1 VIRNRYGIIL
11 LTLLLVFMT
20 AAVITYV
27 MPKKFESEA
36 TIQVNPPG
44 QGMAPLGNVFN
55 EAAVLRMTPQ
65 FFGTEFEI
73 IKSRNSLEKVVENL
87 ELVNRWTVDKET
99 ALGVL
104 KEIVDTQNIRG
115 TDLISIRVR
124 HVNKVDA
131 RDIAEEVA
139 SAYKEY
145 RAQIE
150 SREAERQLQ
159 ELNKAVRDQEDKVE
173 ERRKVLATIV
183 RTKGIIYK
191 GEDSFYG
198 TTGVDEDLG
207 ARNALQAFH
216 QIEQDKMQ
224 LESQI
229 SSLLKYDSDQLMV
242 YASGLDLPDNI
253 IRNLYPQYLER
264 KRELEGLKING
275 LGDMHPTILAAAEN
289 LNAMKRQLDEGVVNL
304 RATLSAQLDLASNR
318 LKKVEAMKD
327 LTREEAIKRGLD
339 AQDYVDA
346 KREFE
351 TDQELLQTMKL
362 RQVAETI
369 SRKIPGESVVVH
381 DQPVISESPVS
392 PNVTLNLVLGAVVGL
407 IFGVGIAFF
416 LEYLD
421 TSVKS
426 LEDVERY
433 LQVPVLAVIPK
444 DVGVLHKQSG
454 MSPDAEAY
462 RILRTNIEFNRKNP
476 EDNAITVV
484 SGGAGEGKSTTLVN
498 LAYIC
503 AQGGYTT
510 LMIDA
515 DLRRPRLHTFFDINN
530 SVGLTNYLTTELML
544 EDVIL
549 QTPVDNLYFM
559 PSGILP
565 ADAAGILN
573 SRRMSE
579 LIQDVKQR
587 FDLVLVD
594 SPPILGVSDASVLA
608 SEVDLTMLVVQHR
621 KLPRNMLLRVKQ
633 AVENVGGNVI
643 GVVLNNVDVRSDSQ
657 YQYYTSY
664 YTYYAPAEVSGRPGS
679 GECRVCGFE
688 AAIGR
693 FLAGWRQRTLL
704 NPNLRSDR
712 ALTRC
717 IRFPSP
723 GRSTCL
729 SSVRSGPPDSRRS
742 NWQQRCRLDTRP
754 RRSILI
760 RRFRCST
767 PTKRP
772 SSSRRWWS
780 VVSCAVP
787 GRFPIMAT

>member
-1 VIRNRYGIIL
+1 MNLSTPQQNETALHAVDYWQVIKNRYGIIL

-27 MPKKFESEA
+27 MPKKYESEA
-36 TIQVNPPG
+36 VIEVKPRQA
-44 QGMAPLGNVFN
+44 GMSPLGA
-55 EAAVLRMTPQ
+55 EMTETSGASRMTPQ
-65 FFGTEFEI
+65 FFGTEFEK
-73 IKSRNSLEKVVENL
+73 IKSRNSLSKVVENL
-87 ELVNRWTVDKET
+87 QLVNRWNTDKEG

-104 KEIVDTQNIRG
+104 KGIVNTQNIRG

-124 HVNKVDA
+124 HTNKVDA

-139 SAYKEY
+139 RAYKEY
-145 RAQIE
+145 RSEIE
-150 SREAERQLQ
+150 GRDAERQLQ

-183 RTKGIIYK
+183 RNKGIIYK
-191 GEDSFYG
+191 GQDSFYNQG
-198 TTGVDEDLG
+198 GVDEDQG
-207 ARNALQAFH
+207 ARNALQTYH
-216 QIEQDKMQ
+216 EIEQEKLQ

-242 YASGLDLPDNI
+242 YAGGLNLPDNI
-253 IRNLYPQYLER
+253 IRTLYPQYQEA
-264 KRELEGLKING
+264 KRHLDGLKISG
-275 LGDMHPTILAAAEN
+275 LGDRHPTVLVAVDQIET
-289 LNAMKRQLDEGVVNL
+289 MKRQLDEGVVNL
-304 RATLSAQLDLASNR
+304 RATLQAQLDLATNR
-318 LKKVEAMKD
+318 LKSMEVMKD
-327 LTREEAIKRGLD
+327 DTREEAIKRGLD

-346 KREFE
+346 KRDFE
-351 TDQELLQTMKL
+351 NDQQLLQQMKL
-362 RQVAETI
+362 KQTGETI
-369 SRKIPGESVVVH
+369 SRKIPGEMVELH
-381 DQPVISESPVS
+381 DPPVISNSPVS

-421 TSVKS
+421 TSVKT

-633 AVENVGGNVI
+633 AVENVGGHVI

-664 YTYYAPAEVSGRPGS
+664 YTYYAPAEAQV
-679 GECRVCGFE
+679 
-688 AAIGR
+688 AAPPA
-693 FLAGWRQRTLL
+693 AGPAPAKPQ
-704 NPNLRSDR
+704 P
-712 ALTRC
+712 AVTR
-717 IRFPSP
+717 
-723 GRSTCL
+723 G
-729 SSVRSGPPDSRRS
+729 GDSE
-742 NWQQRCRLDTRP
+742 LY
-754 RRSILI
+754 
-760 RRFRCST
+760 
-767 PTKRP
+767 
-772 SSSRRWWS
+772 
-780 VVSCAVP
+780 
-787 GRFPIMAT
+787 

>member
-1 VIRNRYGIIL
+1 MQPSTPQQSEAALHAIDYWQVIKNRYGIIL

-27 MPKKFESEA
+27 MPKKFESFA
-36 TIQVNPPG
+36 TIEVKPRG
-44 QGMAPLGNVFN
+44 QILTPVSPNLSETSGRAL
-55 EAAVLRMTPQ
+55 MTPR
-65 FFGTEFEI
+65 FFETEFEK
-73 IKSRNSLEKVVENL
+73 IKSRNSLLKVVDAL
-87 ELVNRWTVDKET
+87 DLTNRWNLDKEA
-99 ALGVL
+99 ALQVL
-104 KEIVDTQNIRG
+104 KGIVNTQNIRG

-124 HVNKVDA
+124 HQNKEDA
-131 RDIAEEVA
+131 KDIATEVA
-139 SAYKEY
+139 RAYREY
-145 RAQIE
+145 RLE
-150 SREAERQLQ
+150 LEGGVTERALH
-159 ELNKAVRDQEDKVE
+159 ELKNTVRDQELLVD
-173 ERRKVLATIV
+173 ERRKVVTTIM
-183 RTKGIIYK
+183 RTRGIV
-191 GEDSFYG
+191 DSSDRG
-198 TTGVDEDLG
+198 TYPQGGLDENSGV
-207 ARNALQAFH
+207 RNAFETYNSL
-216 QIEQDKMQ
+216 EQDKIV
-224 LESQI
+224 LKSQI
-229 SSLLKYDSDQLMV
+229 QNLLNYGDDQLML
-242 YASGLDLPDNI
+242 YASALDLPDNI
-253 IRNLYPQYLER
+253 IKTLYPQYLEQ
-264 KRELEGLKING
+264 KRDLEGMKTQG
-275 LGDMHPTILAAAEN
+275 LGDRHPIVLAKMEVMETTWKQ
-289 LNAMKRQLDEGVVNL
+289 LNQGVVSL
-304 RATLSAQLDLASNR
+304 KAALQAQLDMAEAKLAQ
-318 LKKVEAMKD
+318 VETLRD
-327 LTREEAIKRGLD
+327 TRRDDAIQRGLD
-339 AQDYVDA
+339 FQDYIDA
-346 KREFE
+346 KRDFE
-351 TDQELLQTMKL
+351 TDLALLQTLKVKYLSEVTTTRMPEEL
-362 RQVAETI
+362 IEI
-369 SRKIPGESVVVH
+369 H
-381 DQPVISESPVS
+381 DTPVLAQTPVS
-392 PNVTLNLVLGAVVGL
+392 PNVTLNLALGAVVGL

-476 EDNAITVV
+476 EDNSITVV

-510 LMIDA
+510 LMIDG

-530 SVGLTNYLTTELML
+530 SVGLTNYLTTELAL

-608 SEVDLTMLVVQHR
+608 SEVDLTMIVVQHR

-664 YTYYAPAEVSGRPGS
+664 YTYYAPAEAQVGAPIGAGS
-679 GECRVCGFE
+679 
-688 AAIGR
+688 
-693 FLAGWRQRTLL
+693 
-704 NPNLRSDR
+704 SSK
-712 ALTRC
+712 
-717 IRFPSP
+717 PSP
-723 GRSTCL
+723 REKSEG
-729 SSVRSGPPDSRRS
+729 DSE
-742 NWQQRCRLDTRP
+742 LY
-754 RRSILI
+754 
-760 RRFRCST
+760 
-767 PTKRP
+767 
-772 SSSRRWWS
+772 
-780 VVSCAVP
+780 
-787 GRFPIMAT
+787 

>member
-1 VIRNRYGIIL
+1 MNLSTPQQNEASLHAVDYWQVIKNRYGIIL

-27 MPKKFESEA
+27 MPKKYESEA
-36 TIQVNPPG
+36 TIEIKSRAA
-44 QGMAPLGNVFN
+44 GMSPLGTQMTETSGAN
-55 EAAVLRMTPQ
+55 RMTAQ
-65 FFGTEFEI
+65 FFGTEFEK
-73 IKSRNSLEKVVENL
+73 IKSRNSLDKVVANL
-87 ELVNRWTVDKET
+87 ELVNRWGVDKET
-99 ALGVL
+99 ALKIL
-104 KEIVDTQNIRG
+104 KGIVNTQNIRG

-124 HVNKVDA
+124 HTDPVDA
-131 RDIAEEVA
+131 RDIAEEV
-139 SAYKEY
+139 SQSYKEY
-145 RAQIE
+145 RAE
-150 SREAERQLQ
+150 LEGRDAETMLH
-159 ELNKAVRDQEDKVE
+159 ELNKAVRNQEDKVE

-191 GEDSFYG
+191 GSDSFYG
-198 TTGVDEDLG
+198 QTGVDEDQG
-207 ARNALQAFH
+207 ARNALQAFY
-216 QIEQDKMQ
+216 QLEQEKMQ

-229 SSLLKYDSDQLMV
+229 NSLLKYDSDQLMV
-242 YASGLDLPDNI
+242 YASGLELPDNV
-253 IRNLYPQYLER
+253 IRSLYPQYLELTRLLR
-264 KRELEGLKING
+264 KIKIDG
-275 LGDMHPTILAAAEN
+275 LGRKHPTVLAAKDQVES
-289 LNAMKRQLDEGVVNL
+289 MKLQLDEGVVNL
-304 RATLSAQLDLASNR
+304 RATLQAQLDLASSR
-318 LKKVEAMKD
+318 LESVEVMKD
-327 LTREEAIKRGLD
+327 KTHDEAIRRGLD

-346 KREFE
+346 KTEFE
-351 TDQELLQTMKL
+351 TDKELLQIMK
-362 RQVAETI
+362 QKQIGETI
-369 SRKIPGESVVVH
+369 SSKMPSQTVEMH
-381 DQPVISESPVS
+381 DKPFISKGPVS

-444 DVGVLHKQSG
+444 DVGILHKESG

-510 LMIDA
+510 LMIDG

-621 KLPRNMLLRVKQ
+621 KLPRNMLMRVKQ

-664 YTYYAPAEVSGRPGS
+664 YTYYAPAE
-679 GECRVCGFE
+679 
-688 AAIGR
+688 A
-693 FLAGWRQRTLL
+693 Q
-704 NPNLRSDR
+704 
-712 ALTRC
+712 
-717 IRFPSP
+717 
-723 GRSTCL
+723 
-729 SSVRSGPPDSRRS
+729 SGPPAGGSAPAPAAAKAETASRGNDSE
-742 NWQQRCRLDTRP
+742 LY
-754 RRSILI
+754 
-760 RRFRCST
+760 
-767 PTKRP
+767 
-772 SSSRRWWS
+772 
-780 VVSCAVP
+780 
-787 GRFPIMAT
+787 

>member
-1 VIRNRYGIIL
+1 MNLAAPQHTTQHHEAALHAVDYWQVIRNRYGIIL

-27 MPKKFESEA
+27 MPKKYESEA
-36 TIQVNPPG
+36 TIEVKPRVPG
-44 QGMAPLGNVFN
+44 MSPLGSAMTDVSGS
-55 EAAVLRMTPQ
+55 RQMTPQ
-65 FFGTEFEI
+65 FFGTEFEK
-73 IKSRNSLEKVVENL
+73 IKSRNSLEKVVDNL
-87 ELVNRWTVDKET
+87 ELVSRWSVDKET
-99 ALGVL
+99 ALRIL
-104 KEIVDTQNIRG
+104 KGIVSTQNIRG

-124 HVNKVDA
+124 HTNKLDA
-131 RDIAEEVA
+131 KDVTEEVA
-139 SAYKEY
+139 KAYKSY
-145 RAQIE
+145 RSEIE
-150 SREAERQLQ
+150 GRDADRALV

-173 ERRKVLATIV
+173 DRRKVLSTIV

-191 GEDSFYG
+191 GNDSYYNQ
-198 TTGVDEDLG
+198 TGVDDDLG
-207 ARNALQAFH
+207 ARDALQTY
-216 QIEQDKMQ
+216 QKLLQDKMQ

-229 SSLLKYDSDQLMV
+229 SCLLKYDSDQLMV
-242 YASGLDLPDNI
+242 YAGGLDLPENI
-253 IRNLYPQYLER
+253 IKTLYPQYKEASR
-264 KRELEGLKING
+264 QLEGLKING
-275 LGDMHPTILAAAEN
+275 LGDRHPTVLAAVDQISN
-289 LNAMKRQLDEGVVNL
+289 MKRQLDEGVVNL
-304 RATLSAQLDLASNR
+304 RATLKAQLDMAEDRMKS
-318 LKKVEAMKD
+318 VEGMKD
-327 LTREEAIKRGLD
+327 STREDAIKRGLD

-346 KREFE
+346 KRDFE
-351 TDQELLQTMKL
+351 TDQELLKQMKIK
-362 RQVAETI
+362 QMGENMY
-369 SRKIPGESVVVH
+369 SKIPIESVEMHDSPVVS
-381 DQPVISESPVS
+381 DSPVS

-407 IFGVGIAFF
+407 IFGLGIAFF

-444 DVGVLHKQSG
+444 DIGILYKQSG
-454 MSPDAEAY
+454 NSPDAEAY

-484 SGGAGEGKSTTLVN
+484 SGGAGEGKSTTLIN

-608 SEVDLTMLVVQHR
+608 SEVDLTMIVVQHR
-621 KLPRNMLLRVKQ
+621 KLPRNMLLRVKH

-664 YTYYAPAEVSGRPGS
+664 YTYYAPAEAMANQQVTS
-679 GECRVCGFE
+679 
-688 AAIGR
+688 AAPVP
-693 FLAGWRQRTLL
+693 AKTQ
-704 NPNLRSDR
+704 
-712 ALTRC
+712 AAA
-717 IRFPSP
+717 PSR
-723 GRSTCL
+723 GN
-729 SSVRSGPPDSRRS
+729 DSE
-742 NWQQRCRLDTRP
+742 LY
-754 RRSILI
+754 
-760 RRFRCST
+760 
-767 PTKRP
+767 
-772 SSSRRWWS
+772 
-780 VVSCAVP
+780 
-787 GRFPIMAT
+787 

>member
-1 VIRNRYGIIL
+1 MNLPTPQQNEATLHAVDYWQVIKNRYGIIL

-27 MPKKFESEA
+27 MPKKYESSA
-36 TIQVNPPG
+36 TIEVKPRSVG
-44 QGMAPLGNVFN
+44 QSPFEGGNSPSY
-55 EAAVLRMTPQ
+55 ESSPMTPQ
-65 FFGTEFEI
+65 FFGTEFEK
-73 IKSRNSLEKVVENL
+73 IKSSNSLAKVVENL
-87 ELVNRWTVDKET
+87 ELVNKWSVDKET
-99 ALGVL
+99 AIRIL
-104 KEIVDTQNIRG
+104 KGIVNTQNIRG
-115 TDLISIRVR
+115 TDLISITVR
-124 HVNKVDA
+124 HTDKEDA
-131 RDIAEEVA
+131 RNVTAEVA
-139 SAYKEY
+139 RAYKAY
-145 RAQIE
+145 RTEIE
-150 SREAERQLQ
+150 SRDSDKGLY

-191 GEDSFYG
+191 GQDSFYG
-198 TTGVDEDLG
+198 QSGVDEDQG
-207 ARNALQAFH
+207 ARTALQTYN
-216 QIEQDKMQ
+216 QLEQEKMQ

-229 SSLLKYDSDQLMV
+229 NSLLKYDSDQLMV
-242 YASGLDLPDNI
+242 YAAGLNLPDNI
-253 IRNLYPQYLER
+253 IKNLLPQYNDA
-264 KRELEGLKING
+264 KRTLDTLKING
-275 LGDMHPTILAAAEN
+275 LGVNHPTVLAAADQIKT
-289 LNAMKRQLDEGVVNL
+289 MKEQLDEGVVNL
-304 RATLSAQLDLASNR
+304 RATLQAQLDMASDR
-318 LKKVEAMKD
+318 LKNVEILKD
-327 LTREEAIKRGLD
+327 DSREEAIKRGLD

-346 KREFE
+346 KRDFE
-351 TDQELLQTMKL
+351 TDQQLLQSMKL
-362 RQVAETI
+362 KQIGKNITD
-369 SRKIPGESVVVH
+369 KMTDESIVVH
-381 DQPVISESPVS
+381 EEPQISQSPVS

-444 DVGVLHKQSG
+444 DVGILHRQSR

-498 LAYIC
+498 LAYVC

-515 DLRRPRLHTFFDINN
+515 DLRRPRLHTFFEINN

-565 ADAAGILN
+565 ADAAGVLN

-608 SEVDLTMLVVQHR
+608 SEVDLTMIVVQHR

-633 AVENVGGNVI
+633 AVENVGGHVI

-664 YTYYAPAEVSGRPGS
+664 YTYYAPAELQG
-679 GECRVCGFE
+679 
-688 AAIGR
+688 
-693 FLAGWRQRTLL
+693 
-704 NPNLRSDR
+704 
-712 ALTRC
+712 
-717 IRFPSP
+717 
-723 GRSTCL
+723 
-729 SSVRSGPPDSRRS
+729 GPPVAATSSPAKPQAGARENDSE
-742 NWQQRCRLDTRP
+742 LY
-754 RRSILI
+754 
-760 RRFRCST
+760 
-767 PTKRP
+767 
-772 SSSRRWWS
+772 
-780 VVSCAVP
+780 
-787 GRFPIMAT
+787 

>member
-1 VIRNRYGIIL
+1 
-11 LTLLLVFMT
+11 M
-20 AAVITYV
+20 
-27 MPKKFESEA
+27 
-36 TIQVNPPG
+36 
-44 QGMAPLGNVFN
+44 
-55 EAAVLRMTPQ
+55 RMTPQ
-65 FFGTEFEI
+65 FFGTEFEK
-73 IKSRNSLEKVVENL
+73 IKSSNSLAKVVEKL
-87 ELVNRWTVDKET
+87 GLTSKWGVDKET
-99 ALGVL
+99 AIRIL
-104 KEIVDTQNIRG
+104 KGIVNTQNIRG

-124 HVNKVDA
+124 HTDREDA
-131 RDIAEEVA
+131 RNVTEEVA
-139 SAYKEY
+139 RAYKAY
-145 RAQIE
+145 RSEIE
-150 SREAERQLQ
+150 NRDMDKQLY
-159 ELNKAVRDQEDKVE
+159 ELKKAVRNQEDKVE
-173 ERRKVLATIV
+173 DRRKVLATIV

-191 GEDSFYG
+191 GQDSFYG
-198 TTGVDEDLG
+198 QSGVDEDQS
-207 ARNALQAFH
+207 ARTALQTFI
-216 QIEQDKMQ
+216 QLQQDKAQ

-229 SSLLKYDSDQLMV
+229 NSLLRYDSEQLMV

-253 IRNLYPQYLER
+253 IKNLYPQYLEATR
-264 KRELEGLKING
+264 KLNNLKIGG
-275 LGDMHPTILAAAEN
+275 LGDRHPTMQMALEDID
-289 LNAMKRQLDEGVVNL
+289 AMKRQLNEGVVNL
-304 RATLSAQLDLASNR
+304 RATLQAQLEMAKDR
-318 LKKVEAMKD
+318 LKSVEVMKD
-327 LTREEAIKRGLD
+327 DTREDAIKRGLD

-346 KREFE
+346 KRDFE
-351 TDQELLQTMKL
+351 SDQLLLQNMKL
-362 RQVAETI
+362 REISETI
-369 SRKIPGESVVVH
+369 KTPEESIIVH
-381 DQPVISESPVS
+381 EEPQLSQNPVS

-444 DVGVLHKQSG
+444 DVGILHKQSG

-608 SEVDLTMLVVQHR
+608 SEVDLTMIVVQHR

-664 YTYYAPAEVSGRPGS
+664 YTYYAPAESQV
-679 GECRVCGFE
+679 
-688 AAIGR
+688 
-693 FLAGWRQRTLL
+693 
-704 NPNLRSDR
+704 
-712 ALTRC
+712 
-717 IRFPSP
+717 
-723 GRSTCL
+723 
-729 SSVRSGPPDSRRS
+729 GPPLAVAQTAAKPQATTPRGKDSE
-742 NWQQRCRLDTRP
+742 LY
-754 RRSILI
+754 
-760 RRFRCST
+760 
-767 PTKRP
+767 
-772 SSSRRWWS
+772 
-780 VVSCAVP
+780 
-787 GRFPIMAT
+787 

>member
-1 VIRNRYGIIL
+1 MNLPSPQQNEAALHAIDYWQVIKNRYGIIL
-11 LTLLLVFMT
+11 LTLMLVFMT

-27 MPKKFESEA
+27 MPKKYESEA
-36 TIQVNPPG
+36 TIEVKPRSG
-44 QGMAPLGNVFN
+44 GMSPLGLTLG
-55 EAAVLRMTPQ
+55 ESAAVSRMTPQ
-65 FFGTEFEI
+65 FFGTEFEK
-73 IKSRNSLEKVVENL
+73 IKSSNALSKVVDNL
-87 ELVNRWTVDKET
+87 ELMNKWAVDKET
-99 ALGVL
+99 AVAIL
-104 KEIVDTQNIRG
+104 KGIVNTQNIRG

-124 HVNKVDA
+124 HTNKEDA
-131 RDIAEEVA
+131 RDVTAEVVN
-139 SAYKEY
+139 SYKAYRSEIEGRDADKE
-145 RAQIE
+145 
-150 SREAERQLQ
+150 LF
-159 ELNKAVRDQEDKVE
+159 ELNKAVQEQEDKVE
-173 ERRKVLATIV
+173 ERRKVLAMIV
-183 RTKGIIYK
+183 RTKGIIYR
-191 GEDSFYG
+191 GQDSFYAQS
-198 TTGVDEDLG
+198 GVDEDQG
-207 ARNALQAFH
+207 ARTALQTYNEL
-216 QIEQDKMQ
+216 EQDKLQ

-229 SSLLKYDSDQLMV
+229 NSLLKYDSDQLMV
-242 YASGLDLPDNI
+242 YAAGLDLPDNI
-253 IRNLYPQYLER
+253 IKNMFPQYLEG
-264 KRELEGLKING
+264 KRHLESLKING
-275 LGDMHPTILAAAEN
+275 LGDKHPTVLVAADQIQG
-289 LNAMKRQLDEGVVNL
+289 MKHQLDEGVVNL
-304 RATLSAQLDLASNR
+304 RATLQAQLDMARDR
-318 LKKVEAMKD
+318 LSKVEVMKD
-327 LTREEAIKRGLD
+327 DSREEAIKRGLD

-346 KREFE
+346 KRDFE
-351 TDQELLQTMKL
+351 TDQQLLQTMKL
-362 RQVAETI
+362 KQIGETI
-369 SRKIPGESVVVH
+369 TRKMPDESIEVH
-381 DQPVISESPVS
+381 EEALLSQNPVS
-392 PNVTLNLVLGAVVGL
+392 PNVTLNLVLGAVAGL

-421 TSVKS
+421 TSVKT

-444 DVGVLHKQSG
+444 DVGILHRQSG

-608 SEVDLTMLVVQHR
+608 SEVDLTMIVVQHR

-633 AVENVGGNVI
+633 SVENVGGNVI

-664 YTYYAPAEVSGRPGS
+664 YTYYAPAESQ
-679 GECRVCGFE
+679 
-688 AAIGR
+688 IG
-693 FLAGWRQRTLL
+693 
-704 NPNLRSDR
+704 PNIATGTAPVKAPVTADR
-712 ALTRC
+712 
-717 IRFPSP
+717 
-723 GRSTCL
+723 GNN
-729 SSVRSGPPDSRRS
+729 SSE
-742 NWQQRCRLDTRP
+742 LY
-754 RRSILI
+754 
-760 RRFRCST
+760 
-767 PTKRP
+767 
-772 SSSRRWWS
+772 
-780 VVSCAVP
+780 
-787 GRFPIMAT
+787 

>member
-1 VIRNRYGIIL
+1 MNLSTPQQNEAALHAVDYWQVIKNRYGIIL

-27 MPKKFESEA
+27 MPKKYESEA
-36 TIQVNPPG
+36 TIEVKPRG
-44 QGMAPLGNVFN
+44 GGMKPLGAMYNDTSGVGG
-55 EAAVLRMTPQ
+55 MTPQ
-65 FFGTEFEI
+65 FFGTEFEK
-73 IKSRNSLEKVVENL
+73 IKSRNSLMKVVDNL
-87 ELVNRWTVDKET
+87 ELVNRWNVDKET
-99 ALGVL
+99 ALRIL
-104 KEIVDTQNIRG
+104 KGIVSTQNIRG
-115 TDLISIRVR
+115 TDLISIKVR
-124 HVNKVDA
+124 HTSKVDA
-131 RDIAEEVA
+131 RDVTDEVA
-139 SAYKEY
+139 KAY
-145 RAQIE
+145 RAYRSEIE
-150 SREAERQLQ
+150 SGDAERQLH

-191 GEDSFYG
+191 GTDSFYG
-198 TTGVDEDLG
+198 QSGVDEDQG
-207 ARNALQAFH
+207 AKNALQTFH
-216 QIEQDKMQ
+216 QLEQDKMQ

-253 IRNLYPQYLER
+253 IRSLLPEYQAA
-264 KRELEGLKING
+264 KRQLDTLKISG
-275 LGDMHPTILAAAEN
+275 LGPKHPTVLAAADQIES
-289 LNAMKRQLDEGVVNL
+289 MKRQLDEGVVNL
-304 RATLSAQLDLASNR
+304 RATLKAQLDLASDR
-318 LKKVEAMKD
+318 LKSVEVMKD
-327 LTREEAIKRGLD
+327 DTREEAIKRGLD

-362 RQVAETI
+362 KQMGETI
-369 SRKIPGESVVVH
+369 SVKIPNESVVVH
-381 DQPVISESPVS
+381 DQPVISDNPVS
-392 PNVTLNLVLGAVVGL
+392 PNVTMNLVLGAVVGL

-549 QTPVDNLYFM
+549 QTPFDNLYFM

-608 SEVDLTMLVVQHR
+608 SEVDLTMIVVQHR

-664 YTYYAPAEVSGRPGS
+664 YTYYAPAEAQSGAP
-679 GECRVCGFE
+679 V
-688 AAIGR
+688 A
-693 FLAGWRQRTLL
+693 
-704 NPNLRSDR
+704 
-712 ALTRC
+712 
-717 IRFPSP
+717 
-723 GRSTCL
+723 
-729 SSVRSGPPDSRRS
+729 
-742 NWQQRCRLDTRP
+742 
-754 RRSILI
+754 
-760 RRFRCST
+760 
-767 PTKRP
+767 
-772 SSSRRWWS
+772 SSS
-780 VVSCAVP
+780 
-787 GRFPIMAT
+787 MAPAKQQQPMSPRGNDSELY

>member
-1 VIRNRYGIIL
+1 MNPSSPQQNEAALHAVDYWQVIKNRYGIIL

-36 TIQVNPPG
+36 VIELKPRGT
-44 QGMAPLGNVFN
+44 GMSPFGTRELDM
-55 EAAVLRMTPQ
+55 ESSIRMSPQ
-65 FFGTEFEI
+65 FFGTEFEKI
-73 IKSRNSLEKVVENL
+73 RSSNSLIKVVDNL
-87 ELVNRWTVDKET
+87 DLTNKWGVDKET
-99 ALGVL
+99 AIQIL
-104 KEIVDTQNIRG
+104 KGIVVTQNMRG

-124 HVNKVDA
+124 HTDKEDA
-131 RDIAEEVA
+131 RNVTAEVA
-139 SAYKEY
+139 KAYKAY
-145 RAQIE
+145 RTE
-150 SREAERQLQ
+150 VEDHDAEKGLL

-173 ERRKVLATIV
+173 ERRKLLATIV
-183 RTKGIIYK
+183 RTKKIIYT
-191 GEDSFYG
+191 GQDSFYG
-198 TTGVDEDLG
+198 QSGIEEDRQG
-207 ARNALQAFH
+207 ARSTQEAYNKLQ
-216 QIEQDKMQ
+216 QDKIS

-229 SSLLKYDSDQLMV
+229 NSLLKYDSDQLMV
-242 YASGLDLPDNI
+242 YAAGLDLPDNI
-253 IRNLYPQYLER
+253 IKNLYPQYLEATR
-264 KRELEGLKING
+264 QLGSLKNAG
-275 LGDMHPTILAAAEN
+275 LGSNHPMVISMAQSIST
-289 LNAMKRQLDEGVVNL
+289 MKHQLDEGVVNL
-304 RATLSAQLDLASNR
+304 RATLQAKLDMASDS
-318 LKKVEAMKD
+318 LKSMEVMKD
-327 LTREEAIKRGLD
+327 NSREEAIKTGLG

-346 KREFE
+346 KRDFE
-351 TDQELLQTMKL
+351 TDQQLLQSMRLKQMGVVMAGKMTEDSIIFHEEP
-362 RQVAETI
+362 QI
-369 SRKIPGESVVVH
+369 S
-381 DQPVISESPVS
+381 QYPVS

-608 SEVDLTMLVVQHR
+608 SEVDLTMIVVQHR

-664 YTYYAPAEVSGRPGS
+664 YTYYAPAESQ
-679 GECRVCGFE
+679 
-688 AAIGR
+688 I
-693 FLAGWRQRTLL
+693 
-704 NPNLRSDR
+704 
-712 ALTRC
+712 
-717 IRFPSP
+717 
-723 GRSTCL
+723 
-729 SSVRSGPPDSRRS
+729 GPPVGA
-742 NWQQRCRLDTRP
+742 
-754 RRSILI
+754 
-760 RRFRCST
+760 
-767 PTKRP
+767 P
-772 SSSRRWWS
+772 SSAPAKPQAGSRGNDS
-780 VVSCAVP
+780 ELY
-787 GRFPIMAT
+787 

>member
-1 VIRNRYGIIL
+1 MNLSTPQQSETALHAVDYWQVIKNRYGIIL
-11 LTLLLVFMT
+11 LALLLVFMT

-27 MPKKFESEA
+27 MPKKYESEA
-36 TIQVNPPG
+36 VIEVKPRQA
-44 QGMAPLGNVFN
+44 GMSPLGA
-55 EAAVLRMTPQ
+55 EMAETTGAGRMTPQ
-65 FFGTEFEI
+65 FFGTEFEK
-73 IKSRNSLEKVVENL
+73 IKSRNSLSKVVENL
-87 ELVNRWTVDKET
+87 QLVNRWNVDKEG
-99 ALGVL
+99 ALGIL
-104 KEIVDTQNIRG
+104 KGIVNTQNIRG

-124 HVNKVDA
+124 HTNKVDA

-139 SAYKEY
+139 RAYKEY
-145 RAQIE
+145 RAEIE
-150 SREAERQLQ
+150 SHDAERQLQ

-183 RTKGIIYK
+183 RNKGIIYK
-191 GEDSFYG
+191 GQDSFYNTG
-198 TTGVDEDLG
+198 GVDEDQG
-207 ARNALQAFH
+207 ARNALQVFH
-216 QIEQDKMQ
+216 EIEQEKLQ

-242 YASGLDLPDNI
+242 YAGGLNLPDNI
-253 IRNLYPQYLER
+253 IRTLYPQYQEA
-264 KRELEGLKING
+264 KRQLDGLKISG
-275 LGDMHPTILAAAEN
+275 LGDRHPTILVAVDQIEN
-289 LNAMKRQLDEGVVNL
+289 MKRQLDEGVVNL
-304 RATLSAQLDLASNR
+304 RATLQAQLDLAVNR
-318 LKKVEAMKD
+318 LKSMEVMKD
-327 LTREEAIKRGLD
+327 ETRDEAIKRGLD

-346 KREFE
+346 KKDFE
-351 TDQELLQTMKL
+351 TDQRLLQIMREK
-362 RQVAETI
+362 QIGENI
-369 SRKIPGESVVVH
+369 SRKIPSESVEVH
-381 DQPVISESPVS
+381 DPPVISNSPVS

-421 TSVKS
+421 TSVKT

-444 DVGVLHKQSG
+444 DVGMLHKQSG

-515 DLRRPRLHTFFDINN
+515 DLRRPRLHTFFDIKN

-549 QTPVDNLYFM
+549 ETPVENLYFM

-573 SRRMSE
+573 SRRMAE

-621 KLPRNMLLRVKQ
+621 KLPRNMLLRVKH
-633 AVENVGGNVI
+633 AVENVGGHVI
-643 GVVLNNVDVRSDSQ
+643 GVVLNSVDVRSDSQ

-664 YTYYAPAEVSGRPGS
+664 YTYYAPAEAQVVAPPVGS
-679 GECRVCGFE
+679 APAKPQP
-688 AAIGR
+688 AA
-693 FLAGWRQRTLL
+693 
-704 NPNLRSDR
+704 
-712 ALTRC
+712 TR
-717 IRFPSP
+717 
-723 GRSTCL
+723 GD
-729 SSVRSGPPDSRRS
+729 DSE
-742 NWQQRCRLDTRP
+742 LY
-754 RRSILI
+754 
-760 RRFRCST
+760 
-767 PTKRP
+767 
-772 SSSRRWWS
+772 
-780 VVSCAVP
+780 
-787 GRFPIMAT
+787 

>member
-1 VIRNRYGIIL
+1 MREFLYLLENYKNCETIKEMNLSSPSQNEAALHAVDYWQVIKNRYGIIL

-27 MPKKFESEA
+27 MPKKYQSSA
-36 TIQVNPPG
+36 TIEVKPRSPEMSPFEG
-44 QGMAPLGNVFN
+44 GMSYGTAP
-55 EAAVLRMTPQ
+55 MTAQ
-65 FFGTEFEI
+65 FFGTEFEK
-73 IKSRNSLEKVVENL
+73 IKSAKSLEKVVKAL
-87 ELVNRWTVDKET
+87 ELTTKWGVDAETGVQILKGIVN
-99 ALGVL
+99 
-104 KEIVDTQNIRG
+104 TQNIRG
-115 TDLISIRVR
+115 TDLISITVR
-124 HVNKVDA
+124 HTDKEDA
-131 RDIAEEVA
+131 RNVTAEVA
-139 SAYKEY
+139 RAYKEY
-145 RAQIE
+145 RTEIE
-150 SREAERQLQ
+150 TRDADRGLK
-159 ELNKAVRDQEDKVE
+159 ELNKAVQDQEDKVE
-173 ERRKVLATIV
+173 ERRKLLAIIV

-191 GEDSFYG
+191 GQDSFYG
-198 TTGVDEDLG
+198 QSGVDEDQG
-207 ARNALQAFH
+207 ARTALQTFNEL
-216 QIEQDKMQ
+216 EQSKMQ

-229 SSLLKYDSDQLMV
+229 NSLLKYNSDQLMV
-242 YASGLDLPDNI
+242 YAAGLDLPDNVI
-253 IRNLYPQYLER
+253 KSLLPQYQEAKRSLES
-264 KRELEGLKING
+264 LKING
-275 LGDMHPTILAAAEN
+275 LGERHPTVLSAVDQIER
-289 LNAMKRQLDEGVVNL
+289 MKIQLDEGVVNL
-304 RATLSAQLDLASNR
+304 RATLQAQLDMATDR
-318 LKKVEAMKD
+318 LKNVEVMKD
-327 LTREEAIKRGLD
+327 DSREEAIKRGLD

-346 KREFE
+346 KRDFE
-351 TDQELLQTMKL
+351 TDQQLLQSL
-362 RQVAETI
+362 RLKQVGKTI
-369 SRKIPGESVVVH
+369 AQKTIDESIVVH
-381 DQPVISESPVS
+381 EEPQISQSPVS

-421 TSVKS
+421 TSVKG

-444 DVGVLHKQSG
+444 DVGVLYKQSG

-608 SEVDLTMLVVQHR
+608 SEVDLTMIVVQHR

-664 YTYYAPAEVSGRPGS
+664 YTYYAPAESQVGPPVGAPS
-679 GECRVCGFE
+679 
-688 AAIGR
+688 
-693 FLAGWRQRTLL
+693 
-704 NPNLRSDR
+704 
-712 ALTRC
+712 
-717 IRFPSP
+717 SP
-723 GRSTCL
+723 GNQPQGAAR
-729 SSVRSGPPDSRRS
+729 GNDSE
-742 NWQQRCRLDTRP
+742 LY
-754 RRSILI
+754 
-760 RRFRCST
+760 
-767 PTKRP
+767 
-772 SSSRRWWS
+772 
-780 VVSCAVP
+780 
-787 GRFPIMAT
+787 

>member
-1 VIRNRYGIIL
+1 
-11 LTLLLVFMT
+11 
-20 AAVITYV
+20 
-27 MPKKFESEA
+27 
-36 TIQVNPPG
+36 
-44 QGMAPLGNVFN
+44 
-55 EAAVLRMTPQ
+55 
-65 FFGTEFEI
+65 
-73 IKSRNSLEKVVENL
+73 
-87 ELVNRWTVDKET
+87 
-99 ALGVL
+99 
-104 KEIVDTQNIRG
+104 
-115 TDLISIRVR
+115 
-124 HVNKVDA
+124 
-131 RDIAEEVA
+131 
-139 SAYKEY
+139 
-145 RAQIE
+145 
-150 SREAERQLQ
+150 
-159 ELNKAVRDQEDKVE
+159 
-173 ERRKVLATIV
+173 V

-191 GEDSFYG
+191 GQDSFYG
-198 TTGVDEDLG
+198 QSGVDEDQG
-207 ARNALQAFH
+207 ARTALQTYN
-216 QIEQDKMQ
+216 QLEQEKMQ

-229 SSLLKYDSDQLMV
+229 NSLLKYDSDQLMV
-242 YASGLDLPDNI
+242 YAAGLNLPDNI
-253 IRNLYPQYLER
+253 IKNLLPQYNDA
-264 KRELEGLKING
+264 KRTLDTLKING
-275 LGDMHPTILAAAEN
+275 LGVNHPTVLAAADQIKT
-289 LNAMKRQLDEGVVNL
+289 MKHQLDEGVVNL
-304 RATLSAQLDLASNR
+304 RATLQAQLDMATDR
-318 LKKVEAMKD
+318 LKNVEVMKD
-327 LTREEAIKRGLD
+327 DSREEAIKRGLD

-346 KREFE
+346 KRDFE
-351 TDQELLQTMKL
+351 TDQQLLQSMKL
-362 RQVAETI
+362 KQIGKNITD
-369 SRKIPGESVVVH
+369 KMTDESIVVH
-381 DQPVISESPVS
+381 EEPQISQSPVS

-444 DVGVLHKQSG
+444 DVGILHKQSG

-608 SEVDLTMLVVQHR
+608 SEVDLTMIVVQHR

-664 YTYYAPAEVSGRPGS
+664 YTYYAPAESQ
-679 GECRVCGFE
+679 
-688 AAIGR
+688 I
-693 FLAGWRQRTLL
+693 
-704 NPNLRSDR
+704 
-712 ALTRC
+712 
-717 IRFPSP
+717 
-723 GRSTCL
+723 
-729 SSVRSGPPDSRRS
+729 GPPVAASSPVKTQAGARENDSE
-742 NWQQRCRLDTRP
+742 LY
-754 RRSILI
+754 
-760 RRFRCST
+760 
-767 PTKRP
+767 
-772 SSSRRWWS
+772 
-780 VVSCAVP
+780 
-787 GRFPIMAT
+787 